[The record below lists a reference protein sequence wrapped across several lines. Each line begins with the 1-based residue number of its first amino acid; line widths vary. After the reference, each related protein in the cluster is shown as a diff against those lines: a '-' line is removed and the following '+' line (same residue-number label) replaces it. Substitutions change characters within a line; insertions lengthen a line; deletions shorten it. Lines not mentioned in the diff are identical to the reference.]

1 MKQFPENFLLGASTA
16 AHQVEGNNTF
26 SDYYTMELMKST
38 SFTEPSADAVDHY
51 NRYEED
57 IRYLV
62 DAGLNCYRFSIEW
75 ARIEPVEGQFDEAEV
90 EHYRNMIRFC
100 KENGITPI
108 VTLHHFTSPKWLISK
123 GGWEAESTVEDFKRY
138 CAYIAEKLGNELT
151 YIVTINEA
159 NMGLQLAA
167 IAKRYMKEL
176 LLKKKKKQSDGNDGK
191 AQVGINLKQMLAN
204 QKIAAAENMEV
215 FGTEKLN
222 TFVSQRS
229 PEGDLLIMRAHTAAR
244 DAMKAICPHL
254 KIGLSLSLH
263 DMQPQKGGERH
274 AAREWHA
281 EFGHYLTYIRDDDF
295 LGVQNYTR
303 SRFGFFG
310 QIDLPKGAELTQMSY
325 EFYPEA
331 LANVIRAVHREFK
344 GDILVT
350 ENGIATADDSRRV
363 EFIRRALAGVQ
374 ECINEGIPVKGYCH
388 WSLLDNFE
396 WQKGFSMT
404 FGLIAVDRRTQTRIP
419 KKSLYFLGRYRA

>member
-1 MKQFPENFLLGASTA
+1 MTHFSDPFLLGASTA
-16 AHQVEGNNTF
+16 AHQVEGNNIH

-38 SFTEPSADAVDHY
+38 SFVEPSADAVDHY
-51 NRYEED
+51 NRYEAD
-57 IRYLV
+57 IQLLAQ
-62 DAGLNCYRFSIEW
+62 AGLNCYRFSIEW
-75 ARIEPVEGQFDEAEV
+75 ARIEPVEGQFDEAAV
-90 EHYRNMIRFC
+90 EHYRKMIRFC
-100 KENGITPI
+100 KANGVTPI
-108 VTLHHFTSPKWLISK
+108 VTLHHFTSPKWLIAK

-138 CAYIAEKLGNELT
+138 CAYIAEQLGSEMV

-176 LLKKKKKQSDGNDGK
+176 LFGKKKKQSDGNDGQ
-191 AQVGINLKQMLAN
+191 AQVGINLKRMIAN
-204 QKIAAAENMEV
+204 QKIAAAENLEV
-215 FGTEKLN
+215 FGTEKLH
-222 TFVSQRS
+222 TFVSQRTA
-229 PEGDLLIMRAHTAAR
+229 EGDLLIMRAHCAAR
-244 DAMKAICPHL
+244 EAMKAICPHL

-263 DMQPQKGGERH
+263 DMQPLRFGKRH
-274 AAREWHA
+274 AEKAWYA
-281 EFGHYLTYIRDDDF
+281 EFGHYLPYIQDDDF

-303 SRFGFFG
+303 SRFGLLG
-310 QIDLPKGAELTQMSY
+310 QIDPPKGAQLTQMSY

-344 GDILVT
+344 GDLIVT
-350 ENGIATADDSRRV
+350 ENGIATTDDSCRV

-374 ECINEGIPVKGYCH
+374 GCIDDGIPVKGYCH

-404 FGLIAVDRRTQTRIP
+404 FGLIAVDRKTQTRYP
-419 KKSLYFLGRYRA
+419 KESLGYLGSFRK